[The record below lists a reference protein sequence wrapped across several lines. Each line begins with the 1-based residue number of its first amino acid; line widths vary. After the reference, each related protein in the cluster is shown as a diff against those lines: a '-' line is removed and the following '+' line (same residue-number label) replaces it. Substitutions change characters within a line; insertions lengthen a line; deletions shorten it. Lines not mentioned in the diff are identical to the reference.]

1 MQYSSEYVED
11 LERAAENMAST
22 LELAQQH
29 ILRAGKTSTVIVE
42 ANITNSKQKYYDT
55 LTKHSDKW

>member
-11 LERAAENMAST
+11 LERSAENMAST

-29 ILRAGKTSTVIVE
+29 ILRAGKTSTAIVE
-42 ANITNSKQKYYDT
+42 TNISNATQKYYDT
-55 LTKHSDKW
+55 LNKHSDKW